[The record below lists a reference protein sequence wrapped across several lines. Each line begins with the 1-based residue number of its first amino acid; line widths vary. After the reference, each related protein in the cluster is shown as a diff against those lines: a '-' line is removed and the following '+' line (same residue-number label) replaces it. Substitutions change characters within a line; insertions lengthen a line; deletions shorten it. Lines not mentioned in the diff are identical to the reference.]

1 MNVRFQT
8 LFNSLTFYKP
18 LIINILNY
26 WHTLCHLLDKRG
38 QSMKKVWI
46 EFKKSM
52 EDHSIMIQVV
62 QLVLI
67 LLLLILCVTK

>member
-1 MNVRFQT
+1 
-8 LFNSLTFYKP
+8 
-18 LIINILNY
+18 
-26 WHTLCHLLDKRG
+26 
-38 QSMKKVWI
+38 MKKVWI